1 MHRRDLVSLTA
12 LALTALTV
20 GVGCPEDPPKPSPTP
35 TAKPA
40 GTAATTGAQ
49 TAAPPKTSTAA
60 APAAPAGKGT
70 IKGVVNFTGKA
81 PEMKVPTK
89 RKDSDVCKDKQVPYN
104 AVVAKDGKL
113 QDVLVRIEVGGVK
126 GDFKAPDKHAV
137 IDQHECMYIPRIQ
150 GVVAG
155 QDIDI
160 KNSDSTLHNVHTY
173 KGTESLFNQAQPK
186 GSDPLIKQWDDGIIK
201 FTCDVHPWMRG
212 FVVVTD
218 HPFFAVSGADG
229 TFTIEKVPAGKYTVE
244 AWHTHYGMKKAEVT
258 VADDKPAELTF
269 SYDGTEAEPDW
280 NKDELKGLW

>member
-12 LALTALTV
+12 LATIALTL
-20 GVGCPEDPPKPSPTP
+20 GVGCPEEQKPPAPGAKPTTTGAAPTGTMAATPPKP
-35 TAKPA
+35 
-40 GTAATTGAQ
+40 
-49 TAAPPKTSTAA
+49 TAA
-60 APAAPAGKGT
+60 AAAPTGNGT
-70 IKGVVNFTGKA
+70 IKGVVSFTGKA

-89 RKDSDVCKDKQVPYN
+89 RKDADVCKDKDVTYN
-104 AVVAKDGKL
+104 AVLTKDGKL
-113 QDVLVRIEVGGVK
+113 QDVLVRIEPGGVK

-137 IDQHECMYIPRIQ
+137 VDQHYCMYEPRIQ

-155 QDIDI
+155 QDVDI
-160 KNSDSTLHNVHTY
+160 KNSDGTLHNVHTY

-186 GSDPLIKQWDDGIIK
+186 GSDPMTKQWEDPGVIK

-229 TFTIEKVPAGKYTVE
+229 SFTIEKIPAGKYTVE
-244 AWHTHYGMKKAEVT
+244 AWHTYYGMKKAEVT

-269 SYDGTEAEPDW
+269 SYDGTEAAPDW